1 MILSSCGAD
10 GPTHGRRIWT
20 PDASHSCGSFPPGTP
35 CPSASTRRSTTAI
48 PTTTCWGTRLLR
60 SLRRLASEARQAGQ
74 VILLEPLSQF
84 ESNTCTTAAE
94 LAEVLAELN
103 DPCVLPMC
111 DVVASFVQGE
121 TAETLYRLTGGAMAH
136 LHIAD
141 SDGRSENHLLPGD
154 GVLPLR
160 EQLQALRRAG
170 YDGAATI
177 ELVSM
182 YTDDPTYYAKCA
194 IERVRELL

>member
-1 MILSSCGAD
+1 MRNALLPCALAFACVPVHAADWSLLSRNYFLDNDYRSP
-10 GPTHGRRIWT
+10 GPNGQ
-20 PDASHSCGSFPPGTP
+20 
-35 CPSASTRRSTTAI
+35 
-48 PTTTCWGTRLLR
+48 
-60 SLRRLASEARQAGQ
+60 SLRREWAQGFIGKFSSDVTPGTIGLGVDAHAFLGLKLDGGRGHAGTG
-74 VILLEPLSQF
+74 LLPL
-84 ESNTCTTAAE
+84 
-94 LAEVLAELN
+94 
-103 DPCVLPMC
+103 
-111 DVVASFVQGE
+111 
-121 TAETLYRLTGGAMAH
+121 
-136 LHIAD
+136 D

>member
-1 MILSSCGAD
+1 
-10 GPTHGRRIWT
+10 
-20 PDASHSCGSFPPGTP
+20 
-35 CPSASTRRSTTAI
+35 
-48 PTTTCWGTRLLR
+48 
-60 SLRRLASEARQAGQ
+60 
-74 VILLEPLSQF
+74 
-84 ESNTCTTAAE
+84 
-94 LAEVLAELN
+94 
-103 DPCVLPMC
+103 MC

-121 TAETLYRLTGGAMAH
+121 TAETLYRLTGGT
-136 LHIAD
+136 
-141 SDGRSENHLLPGD
+141 SENHLLPGD